1 MILKPEDPTVTS
13 NLDHTGCGM
22 KGRSMRVS
30 EGEVQG
36 PTRTGRRPS
45 TSHDELQRAA
55 FTLFAD
61 TGFDETS
68 IDDIAAS
75 VGIAKR
81 TFFRYFA
88 SKNDLVWGDFDAQLT
103 RLTAFLD
110 TVSTDVTMMEAIR
123 LAVLEFNRLTP
134 SSRSNTGFGCP

>member
-36 PTRTGRRPS
+36 PTRIGRRPS

-75 VGIAKR
+75 VGSPSAHSFAISHPR
-81 TFFRYFA
+81 TTWCGA
-88 SKNDLVWGDFDAQLT
+88 I
-103 RLTAFLD
+103 
-110 TVSTDVTMMEAIR
+110 STP
-123 LAVLEFNRLTP
+123 N
-134 SSRSNTGFGCP
+134 